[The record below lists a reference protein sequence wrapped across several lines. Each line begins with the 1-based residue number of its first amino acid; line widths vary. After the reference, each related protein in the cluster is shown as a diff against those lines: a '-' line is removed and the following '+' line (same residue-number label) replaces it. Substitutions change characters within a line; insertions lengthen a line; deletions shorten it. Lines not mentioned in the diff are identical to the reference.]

1 MAYLEIENLAKSY
14 DGKTVLNSFSVS
26 LEKGQIL
33 CLIGDSGSGKT
44 TFLRLV
50 NFLTKK
56 DAGKIFL
63 DGKEITKEGRLTTK
77 ERQAQAINFGLVFQ
91 SFNLFPQYTVMQN
104 ILLPIKTK
112 VKKTLK
118 EKKLSRKDFK
128 VEYNKIME
136 EKLKEA
142 DNLLLKVNLQ
152 DKKDSFP
159 NQLSGGEAQRVAIIR
174 ALMLDPKVLCFDEPT
189 SALDPRLKRQV
200 ASTILSLKEQ
210 GHTIIVVTHEM
221 ELASAVADQ
230 VIFLE
235 KGNIIEKGGRE
246 ILLNPQSDELKN
258 FLSLEQCEEINN
270 GQTDDPE
277 TERARGT
284 LFSLSQD

>member
-50 NFLTKK
+50 NFLSKK

-63 DGKEITKEGRLTTK
+63 DGKEITKEGRLTIK
-77 ERQAQAINFGLVFQ
+77 ERQAQTMNFGLVFQ